1 MLRRLSLLFRTFT
14 PVEEAVLAAVANALP
29 ESSAESF
36 RQQVACI
43 NKVQRTLDWTEICF
57 YSTRG
62 GRVRWPEAVLFPNRG
77 DFQLAIVEYRI
88 GSTRYRTMLHAVAG
102 HIFSFVTRPPI
113 KEASFGRVEDLAVVA
128 VGDPL
133 TPAAGDQSHQR
144 FLPSSYLAWW
154 QTARGAHE
162 HNAWLVLEPDKT
174 YVVHLSA
181 DDYVVLAE
189 RAGEE
194 WLVVPEREGDGYI
207 HHCVLGAEPRALE
220 GDFARCL
227 EL

>member
-1 MLRRLSLLFRTFT
+1 
-14 PVEEAVLAAVANALP
+14 
-29 ESSAESF
+29 
-36 RQQVACI
+36 
-43 NKVQRTLDWTEICF
+43 
-57 YSTRG
+57 
-62 GRVRWPEAVLFPNRG
+62 
-77 DFQLAIVEYRI
+77 
-88 GSTRYRTMLHAVAG
+88 
-102 HIFSFVTRPPI
+102 
-113 KEASFGRVEDLAVVA
+113 VEDLAVVA

-144 FLPSSYLAWW
+144 FLPSSYLDWW